1 MVVYVHTVESRLI
14 LILIRGTFKQQNIP
28 LKCCHA
34 LDQKVYEQ
42 GVVQF
47 SKYLLH
53 VPVDQRVAKL
63 QAVKGGGLKQILPFS
78 LHACSSVSIPS

>member
-1 MVVYVHTVESRLI
+1 MVVYVNTVETRLL

-28 LKCCHA
+28 LKGCHA

-53 VPVDQRVAKL
+53 VPADKRVAKL
-63 QAVKGGGLKQILPFS
+63 QAVKGGGLKQILPLS
-78 LHACSSVSIPS
+78 PSQTACVIPS